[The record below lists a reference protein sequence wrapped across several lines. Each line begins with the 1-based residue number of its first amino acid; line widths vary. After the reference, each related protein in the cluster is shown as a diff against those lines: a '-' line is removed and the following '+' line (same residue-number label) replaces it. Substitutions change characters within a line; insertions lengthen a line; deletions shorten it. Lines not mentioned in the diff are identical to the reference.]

1 MFVHSSWVRG
11 PAWRSRAFEVSS
23 ILGRIRALLRAAETL
38 ATFITVACISAVVV
52 PLAALFVFR
61 GKRVAAVMLALLKAA
76 AVVAAAVALDSV
88 SECPGGESGGWTFR
102 DGRCYAV
109 SEGEHSFDD
118 CNRVY
123 CPSRAASDH
132 VSAGTTSE
140 ETATLACWRDE
151 ATSDFLYEVGR
162 GADEGMRV

>member
-1 MFVHSSWVRG
+1 
-11 PAWRSRAFEVSS
+11 
-23 ILGRIRALLRAAETL
+23 
-38 ATFITVACISAVVV
+38 
-52 PLAALFVFR
+52 
-61 GKRVAAVMLALLKAA
+61 MLALLKAA

-162 GADEGMRV
+162 GADEGMWVGLYQRRNKPVDKGWSKQSSAACDSDYENFADDEPNDWSISVRRQELFLSESRLEVTKHGSRRSR